1 MARITSVVIRKYDK
15 KGNNLKAFANVT
27 LDDQLVL
34 TGIKVVMGNKGL
46 FISMPSNYSESE
58 DKYFDIFF
66 PITADFREELQDAV
80 IDAYKHG
87 GDEPKKG
94 KGKNKGKAK
103 RRDEDEEE
111 EDD

>member
-1 MARITSVVIRKYDK
+1 MARITEITIRKYDK
-15 KGNNLKAFANVT
+15 KGNNLKAFASVT

-34 TGIKVVMGNKGL
+34 TGIKLVSGNKGL
-46 FISMPSNYSESE
+46 FIGMPSTYSESE

-66 PITADFREELQDAV
+66 PITAEFRAELQDAI

-87 GDEPKKG
+87 DEPKSKNG
-94 KGKNKGKAK
+94 KGKKTSPK
-103 RRDEDEEE
+103 RYDDDE